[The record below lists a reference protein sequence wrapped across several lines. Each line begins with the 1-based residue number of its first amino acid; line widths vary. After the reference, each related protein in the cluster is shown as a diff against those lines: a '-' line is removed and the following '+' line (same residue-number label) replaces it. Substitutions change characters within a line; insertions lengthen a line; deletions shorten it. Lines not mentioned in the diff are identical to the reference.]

1 MNNMNYKEIL
11 LSIYTEAK
19 NNASYRNEINSKT
32 LEHIKILSEKCF
44 TQRGV
49 YTVFITLL
57 IYKIAHPEQD
67 IRNHQTQIENGFSG
81 RTIDTKFITPT
92 LKELGLPSM
101 AESGWLTRSLEQPY
115 PYSLNYEGKIGNKIV
130 KKSFL
135 ELIDAIENSSLNPKF
150 TLVELLINII
160 NIQKNNI
167 VTIKPLSSPE
177 KLTISDLI
185 NALTTQFSKKYGTF
199 GGSKLPVIA
208 FYAIYEII
216 INEIG
221 RYEDC
226 TLKPLGSHTAS
237 DKTSQSSGD
246 IEVYLENTLFESIEI
261 KLDKPIDANILRIA
275 KEKIIKFNPK
285 RYYILSFIGINK
297 EEQEEIEKIICDV
310 KVIHGCQIVIN
321 GVIPTLKYYFRLI
334 SDISNFVDSYSNLIQ
349 NDSELKPI
357 HKQTWNTLISE
368 LENEC

>member
-1 MNNMNYKEIL
+1 MNYKKIL

-19 NNASYRNEINSKT
+19 KDTSYKNEINSEYLKK
-32 LEHIKILSEKCF
+32 IKILSEKCF
-44 TQRGV
+44 TQKGV

-57 IYKIAHPEQD
+57 IYKIEHPEQD
-67 IRNHQTQIENGFSG
+67 IRNHQTQIKNGFSG
-81 RTIDTKFITPT
+81 RAIDTKFITPT

-115 PYSLNYEGKIGNKIV
+115 PYTINYEGKISSKIV

-135 ELIDAIENSSLNPKF
+135 ELLDAIENNLLNPKYALIELF
-150 TLVELLINII
+150 TNII

-167 VTIKPLSSPE
+167 VIIKPLSNPE
-177 KLTISDLI
+177 KLIISDLI
-185 NALTTQFSKKYGTF
+185 NILTIQFTKKYDTF

-208 FYAIYEII
+208 FYAIYKIILTEIS
-216 INEIG
+216 
-221 RYEDC
+221 RYDNC
-226 TLKPLGSHTAS
+226 TLKPLGSHTTS
-237 DKTSQSSGD
+237 DRTSKSSGD
-246 IEVYLENTLFESIEI
+246 IEVYYDNKLFESIEI
-261 KLDKPIDANILRIA
+261 KLDKPINSNTLRIA

-285 RYYILSFIGINK
+285 RYYILSFVGIK
-297 EEQEEIEKIICDV
+297 KDEKQEIEKIINDI
-310 KVIHGCQIVIN
+310 KVIHGCQVVIN

-334 SDISNFVDSYSNLIQ
+334 SNIGDFVDSYSNLIQ
-349 NDSELKPI
+349 NDLELKLI